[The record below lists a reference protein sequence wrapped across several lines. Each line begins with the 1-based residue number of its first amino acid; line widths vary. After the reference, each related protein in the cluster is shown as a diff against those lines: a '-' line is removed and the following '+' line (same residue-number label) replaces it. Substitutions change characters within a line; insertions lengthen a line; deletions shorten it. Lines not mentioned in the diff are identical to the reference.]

1 MPEESSPDRYNIL
14 ITGGS
19 GFLGSAIIREL
30 LDPDA
35 PLKVQSLCN
44 LDLKQPGE
52 VDDAGITWIRGD
64 VRNTDTLLEAT
75 RGMDLVFHTA
85 AVVDWGTLSEDEV
98 MGVNFEG
105 TRKVIEACRKNS
117 VKALVFTSSLDV
129 LFSGKPL
136 RNVDETFPYP
146 DRHGSSYC
154 VSKYLAEKLV
164 LESNSNGLS
173 TCSLRP
179 ADIYGEGDPYHIGNL
194 INMARKGFY
203 VRLGDGS
210 ARCQHVYVGNVAY
223 AHLLVAAS
231 LLKGRGAP
239 AGEAYFLTDGTGSNF
254 FTFFD
259 KFVEGAGYGIWPRNF
274 WIPRGIAYTLGTLSE
289 WLALLVRPFKRY
301 QPRLSRFAVTY
312 TCTDYT
318 FRSDKAA
325 RDFGFKPRYSSE
337 EAFQRTVDYFRTT
350 HKT

>member
-1 MPEESSPDRYNIL
+1 MPGESAHEGYRIL

-30 LDPDA
+30 LDPET
-35 PLKVQSLCN
+35 PLQVQSVCN
-44 LDLKQPGE
+44 LDLREPGE
-52 VDDAGITWIRGD
+52 QDDPRISWVRGD
-64 VRNTDTLLEAT
+64 VRDACMLTEAT
-75 RGMDLVFHTA
+75 RGMDLVFHAA
-85 AVVDWGTLSEDEV
+85 AVVDWGTLSEEEV
-98 MGVNFEG
+98 MDVNLKG
-105 TRKVIEACRKNS
+105 TGNVIEACKRNG
-117 VKALVFTSSLDV
+117 VRALVFTSSLDV

-164 LESNSNGLS
+164 LESNGNGLS

-203 VRLGDGS
+203 VRLGNGL
-210 ARCQHVYVGNVAY
+210 ARCQHVYVGNVAH
-223 AHLLVAAS
+223 AHLLAAAN
-231 LLKGRGAP
+231 LLERGGAS
-239 AGEAYFLTDGTGSNF
+239 AGEAYFLTDGDGSNF

-259 KFVEGAGYGIWPRNF
+259 KFVEGAGYRIWPANF
-274 WIPRGIAYTLGTLSE
+274 WIPRRIAYTLGTVSE
-289 WLALLVRPFKRY
+289 WIALLARPFRRY
-301 QPRLSRFAVTY
+301 QPKLSRFAVTY

-325 RDFGFKPRYSSE
+325 RDFGFKPRYSDK
-337 EAFQRTVDYFRTT
+337 EAFQRTVEHFRRTD
-350 HKT
+350 KN